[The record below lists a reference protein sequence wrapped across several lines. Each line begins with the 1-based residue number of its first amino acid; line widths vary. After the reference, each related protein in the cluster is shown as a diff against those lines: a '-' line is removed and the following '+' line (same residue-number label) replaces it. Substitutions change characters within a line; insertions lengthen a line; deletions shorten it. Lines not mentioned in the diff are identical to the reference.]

1 MIWLTWRQH
10 RAQAVAGAAAL
21 AAVGAVLVVTGL
33 HALTMLRNSGIHG
46 CLGIQSGD
54 CNELVNTTQRS
65 FTGLVILAV
74 LLMIGPCLMGLFWG
88 GPLVAREIEH
98 GTHRVAWT
106 QGVTRRRWIG
116 AQLAFVVGLAVLAG
130 AALDAMASWWIH
142 PVNATGLRF
151 SQGAFDVQGIVPIGY
166 SLFAVALGTAAGA
179 VMRKTL
185 PAMGVTLAG
194 FVALRAGILQ
204 FARPHYVAPLTRTYS
219 AIIGSEQPSPLT
231 GDWVLKSGYVD
242 RAGHFSSGLS
252 INLNGCKGSNLQCAQ
267 SYLAAHGIRGYDL
280 YQPAGRFWLF
290 QGIETAIFVGVAV
303 ALLAVTVV
311 WVRRRLS

>member
-1 MIWLTWRQH
+1 M
-10 RAQAVAGAAAL
+10 
-21 AAVGAVLVVTGL
+21 
-33 HALTMLRNSGIHG
+33 
-46 CLGIQSGD
+46 
-54 CNELVNTTQRS
+54 
-65 FTGLVILAV
+65 
-74 LLMIGPCLMGLFWG
+74 
-88 GPLVAREIEH
+88 
-98 GTHRVAWT
+98 
-106 QGVTRRRWIG
+106 
-116 AQLAFVVGLAVLAG
+116 
-130 AALDAMASWWIH
+130 
-142 PVNATGLRF
+142 NATGLRF

-267 SYLAAHGIRGYDL
+267 SYLAAHGIRGFDL